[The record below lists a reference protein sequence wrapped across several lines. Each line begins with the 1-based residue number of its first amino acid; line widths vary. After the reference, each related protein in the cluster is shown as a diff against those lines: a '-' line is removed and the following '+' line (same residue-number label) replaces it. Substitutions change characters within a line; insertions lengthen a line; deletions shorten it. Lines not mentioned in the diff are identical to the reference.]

1 MRLDEK
7 HRPHCYGDVAGQD
20 KAVRVLTRVNCGGRG
35 IYITGKSGTGK
46 TTLALITAEVV
57 TGCIEGIT
65 ETTGRE
71 LTPNRVKDWYQTIS
85 SGRGLYGGYALIVN
99 ESHGMNR
106 PVIEIFLNVLE
117 SLPEW
122 ACIIFTTTREGH
134 DLFEDQID
142 SAPFES
148 RCLRIE
154 LACRNITEPL
164 ATRCQE
170 IARSEDLDG
179 KPLSAYVSLLRDKR
193 NNMRAALNHI
203 EAGGM
208 LE

>member
-7 HRPHCYGDVAGQD
+7 YRPRCFGDVAGQT
-20 KAVRVLTRVNCGGRG
+20 KAVRILSAVDCSGRG

-46 TTLALITAEVV
+46 TTLALITAERV

-71 LTPNRVKDWYQTIS
+71 LTPNRIKDWFQTIS
-85 SGRGLYGGYALIVN
+85 TGRGLYGGYSLIVN
-99 ESHGMNR
+99 ESHGMSR
-106 PVIEIFLNVLE
+106 PVIEILLNVLE
-117 SLPEW
+117 SLPAW

-154 LACRNITEPL
+154 LACRNITDPL
-164 ATRCQE
+164 ATRCLE
-170 IARSEDLDG
+170 IAQAESLDG
-179 KPLSAYVSLLRDKR
+179 KPIGDYVKLLRDKR

-208 LE
+208 L